1 MRIPICVLLALAP
14 LAASTA
20 PEVSHGPRQL
30 GLEVLE
36 ELAVRDGKYDFEKD
50 LGIAGYCTVAV
61 MNWVYEIELSP
72 SASTDSAAIP
82 ARPTAPALKID
93 DPYRYALSYQIENLK
108 WHAGRSGLVDGMRPE
123 RDLPP
128 EDRKIFGC
136 RLSDGDWLLLQGESG
151 IWVTGVPAP
160 PAAVPVVVHG
170 IFEDAAGGVR
180 LKASHIFKDGGRLGH
195 LRHDIRRGERI
206 YFELPGARSVICPV
220 EIAGDCVR
228 AAFLDETA
236 CVILEAVK
244 PGSATVTVYELFRL
258 DDQRKKIGRFEISVH
273 D

>member
-1 MRIPICVLLALAP
+1 MRRRAEGPESDISTMTRHPVRTEDRGGTWATRILTLVMGLAVVAVP
-14 LAASTA
+14 LPQNAA
-20 PEVSHGPRQL
+20 EVSTGM
-30 GLEVLE
+30 
-36 ELAVRDGKYDFEKD
+36 AD
-50 LGIAGYCTVAV
+50 
-61 MNWVYEIELSP
+61 EIELSS

-123 RDLPP
+123 PDLPP
-128 EDRKIFGC
+128 EDRKIFGR
-136 RLSDGDWLLLQGESG
+136 RLSDGDWLLLQGETG

-170 IFEDAAGGVR
+170 IFEDASGGAR

-195 LRHDIRRGERI
+195 ARHDIRRGEHI

-220 EIAGDCVR
+220 EIGGDCVR
-228 AAFLDETA
+228 AAFLDEAT

-258 DDQRKKIGRFEISVH
+258 DDQRKQIGRFEISVH